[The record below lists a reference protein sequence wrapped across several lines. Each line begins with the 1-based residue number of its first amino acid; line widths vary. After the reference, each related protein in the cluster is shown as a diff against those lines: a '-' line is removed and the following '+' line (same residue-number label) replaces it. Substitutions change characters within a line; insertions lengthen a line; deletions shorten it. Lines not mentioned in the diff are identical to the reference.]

1 MNYKTSKTFEERK
14 QESTTILEKYP
25 ERVPLILEKLTND
38 NDTLIPKIDK
48 NKYLVPK
55 DLTTGQLTYVI
66 RKRLKVSPERA
77 LFIFCNG
84 GILRAND
91 LVSDIYKKNQDEDGF
106 LYLIYSGEA
115 TFG

>member
-38 NDTLIPKIDK
+38 NDTLIPEIDK

-66 RKRLKVSPERA
+66 RKRLKSHQKS
-77 LFIFCNG
+77 FIY
-84 GILRAND
+84 IL
-91 LVSDIYKKNQDEDGF
+91 
-106 LYLIYSGEA
+106 
-115 TFG
+115 